1 MQAPK
6 PEMFQRS
13 DSDAGVGDDDQST
26 VNKWPFNIRSTR
38 SRVSRGASRGTVK
51 PQARSGLVRTH
62 NPHMSHLVHHIPRVL
77 STESIDLGVES
88 HRSQY
93 CRYVPFADNRR
104 L

>member
-51 PQARSGLVRTH
+51 PQARSALRPQVSSGLT
-62 NPHMSHLVHHIPRVL
+62 IPTCL
-77 STESIDLGVES
+77 ILFTTSLAF
-88 HRSQY
+88 Y
-93 CRYVPFADNRR
+93 PPKA
-104 L
+104 